1 MKLFTVYGMVSV
13 YFSLVPISMGSPVSQ
28 LRVDSRHRHNQAEI
42 RAVSVDRSGEAVDL
56 REDLSSTF
64 EMGAS
69 QNQCICHVLEPLK
82 SSFAVEGLGDACTCA
97 DNEAGVVQDR
107 VERFDRR
114 GTEPFEPFEPF
125 DFFQNRNFHEK
136 I

>member
-1 MKLFTVYGMVSV
+1 M
-13 YFSLVPISMGSPVSQ
+13 
-28 LRVDSRHRHNQAEI
+28 
-42 RAVSVDRSGEAVDL
+42 SVDRSGEAVDL
-56 REDLSSTF
+56 RGDPSSTF

-114 GTEPFEPFEPF
+114 GTEPFEPFAHSNSF
-125 DFFQNRNFHEK
+125 KIGIFRNFSLENSK
-136 I
+136 NSENYNIF